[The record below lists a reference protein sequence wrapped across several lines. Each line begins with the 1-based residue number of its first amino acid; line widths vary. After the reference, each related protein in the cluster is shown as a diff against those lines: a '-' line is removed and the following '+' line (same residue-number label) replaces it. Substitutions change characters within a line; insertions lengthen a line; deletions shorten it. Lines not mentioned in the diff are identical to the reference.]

1 MNPLIH
7 RKNVTA
13 VFLLA
18 FMLVCFATSTTV
30 QAQLSPPPDGAYP
43 SGNTAEGQ
51 DALYSLRL
59 GVYNTALGFHALY
72 SNTSGSFNTA
82 TGISALTQNVDGKE
96 NTANGVGALYHNTH
110 GDWNTATGSG
120 ALSSQ
125 IDGFYNTADG
135 ANALLFNKHGSH
147 NTAVGHKALFDNRSG
162 GNNTAVGNNA
172 LLFNRDSYNTAVG
185 ARSLESNTT
194 GSPNTAVG
202 FEALRDNTNGQA
214 NTAVGFHALFAN
226 IGTNP
231 NFPNPNDGGFNT
243 AVGHQALFHNTH
255 GSGNTADG
263 LQALYHNTSGGSNTA
278 IGVSALF
285 RNQDGTANI
294 ALGTYAGSN
303 LTSGDNNI
311 DIGNPGVAGESNA
324 IRIGTDGTHNA
335 TFIAG
340 ISGSPIAGA
349 AVVVNGNG
357 RLGVATSSAR
367 FKDEIKPM
375 DQASEAILAL
385 KPVSFHYKKEIDP
398 EALPQF
404 GLVAED
410 VEKVNPD
417 LVIHDAD
424 GKVYTVRYEAV
435 NAMLLNEFLKEHRKV
450 EELEANA
457 ARQQKQI
464 EALTAGLQKVSA
476 TLAAVSPSDGGL
488 ELNKFAT
495 GRIRRGGPAPQTAQN
510 TD

>member
-1 MNPLIH
+1 MNPLLH

-13 VFLLA
+13 LFLLA

-72 SNTSGSFNTA
+72 SNTSGSSNTA
-82 TGISALTQNVDGKE
+82 TGYFALRQNVDGND
-96 NTANGVGALYHNTH
+96 NTANGVYALQRNTH

-135 ANALLFNKHGSH
+135 AGALLFNKHGSH
-147 NTAVGHKALFDNRSG
+147 NTALGHNALFANTSG
-162 GNNTAVGNNA
+162 GNNTAVGKNA

-202 FEALRDNTNGQA
+202 FEALRANDNGQA

-243 AVGHQALFHNTH
+243 AVGHQALFHNIH

-285 RNQDGTANI
+285 RNQDGADNI

-311 DIGNPGVAGESNA
+311 DIGNPGVAGESNT
-324 IRIGTDGTHNA
+324 IRIGTGGTHNA

-375 DQASEAILAL
+375 DQASEAILVL
-385 KPVSFHYKKEIDP
+385 KPVSFHYKKEIDR
-398 EALPQF
+398 EGMPQF
-404 GLVAED
+404 GLVAEE
-410 VEKVNPD
+410 VEKVNPA
-417 LVIHDAD
+417 LVTRDAD
-424 GKVYTVRYEAV
+424 GKPFTVRYEAV
-435 NAMLLNEFLKEHRKV
+435 NAMLLNEFLKEHKTVQEQGATIAR
-450 EELEANA
+450 LE
-457 ARQQKQI
+457 KQI

-476 TLAAVSPSDGGL
+476 QL
-488 ELNKFAT
+488 EVNN
-495 GRIRRGGPAPQTAQN
+495 PAPQVVN
-510 TD
+510 NR

>member
-43 SGNTAEGQ
+43 AGNTAEGH

-59 GVYNTALGFHALY
+59 GYYNTALGFHALY
-72 SNTSGSFNTA
+72 SNTSGGSNTA
-82 TGISALTQNVDGKE
+82 TGNSALTQNVDGND
-96 NTANGVGALYHNTH
+96 NTANGASALQHNTH
-110 GDWNTATGSG
+110 GDWNTATGSQ
-120 ALSSQ
+120 ALLSQ

-147 NTAVGHKALFDNRSG
+147 NTALGHNALFDNRSG
-162 GNNTAVGNNA
+162 GNNTAVGKNA
-172 LLFNRDSYNTAVG
+172 LFYNRDSYNTAVG

-202 FEALRDNTNGQA
+202 FEALRGNTNGQA

-231 NFPNPNDGGFNT
+231 NFPNANAGDFNT

-263 LQALYHNTSGGSNTA
+263 LQALYTNTSGGSNTA

-285 RNQDGTANI
+285 RNQDGTDNI

-311 DIGNPGVAGESNA
+311 DIGNPGVAGESNT
-324 IRIGTDGTHNA
+324 IRIGTGGTHNA

-404 GLVAED
+404 GLVAEE
-410 VEKVNPD
+410 VEKVNPA
-417 LVIHDAD
+417 LVTRDAD
-424 GKVYTVRYEAV
+424 DKPFTVRYDAV
-435 NAMLLNEFLKEHRKV
+435 NAMLLNEFLKEHQTV
-450 EELEANA
+450 QELKSAAVKQEAMI

-464 EALTAGLQKVSA
+464 EALTAGLHKVSA
-476 TLAAVSPSDGGL
+476 QLEVSKAAP
-488 ELNKFAT
+488 K
-495 GRIRRGGPAPQTAQN
+495 ITAANQ
-510 TD
+510 